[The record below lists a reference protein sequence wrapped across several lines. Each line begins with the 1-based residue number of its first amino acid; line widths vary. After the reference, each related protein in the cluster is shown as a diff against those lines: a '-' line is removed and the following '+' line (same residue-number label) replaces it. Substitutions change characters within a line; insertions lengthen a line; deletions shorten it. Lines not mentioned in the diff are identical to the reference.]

1 MKLAP
6 QNKKYLL
13 FGFPC
18 LFSKK
23 YIAFMDPVY
32 AIHFY
37 ENDQIGQEISDLY
50 IEANTVNSARE
61 KFKLFEQ
68 EMALCREKCTSTKK
82 KSEAQYLQFLK
93 EYEEMKQSHHPQA
106 SKKIKEDSLDE
117 LVQVPKETLKH
128 IINFVHNLKAKDVS
142 EIVSEN

>member
-6 QNKKYLL
+6 QNKKYHL
-13 FGFPC
+13 FGFPG

-23 YIAFMDPVY
+23 YIVFMDPVY
-32 AIHFY
+32 KIHFY
-37 ENDQIGQEISDLY
+37 EDDQIGEEISGLY
-50 IEANTVNSARE
+50 ISANTVNSARE

-68 EMALCREKCTSTKK
+68 EMALFREKCTSIKK
-82 KSEAQYLQFLK
+82 KSEEQYLQFLK
-93 EYEEMKQSHHPQA
+93 EYEEMKQSHLPQA

-117 LVQVPKETLKH
+117 LVQVPKETLRH

>member
-1 MKLAP
+1 MVL
-6 QNKKYLL
+6 
-13 FGFPC
+13 
-18 LFSKK
+18 
-23 YIAFMDPVY
+23 VY

-37 ENDQIGQEISDLY
+37 EDDQVGDKISDLY
-50 IEANTVNSARE
+50 DNHLYISAATVNSARE

-68 EMALCREKCTSTKK
+68 EMDIIHEKCTSTKK
-82 KSEAQYLQFLK
+82 KSKEQYLQFLK
-93 EYEEMKQSHHPQA
+93 EYEEMKQSHLPQA

-117 LVQVPKETLKH
+117 LVQVPKETLRH

>member
-6 QNKKYLL
+6 QNQKYYLS
-13 FGFPC
+13 GFPGV
-18 LFSKK
+18 FSKK
-23 YIAFMDPVY
+23 YIGLMAPVY

-37 ENDQIGQEISDLY
+37 EDDQVGDKISDLY
-50 IEANTVNSARE
+50 ISATAVNSARE

-68 EMALCREKCTSTKK
+68 EMDIIHEKCTSTKK
-82 KSEAQYLQFLK
+82 KSKEQYLQFLK
-93 EYEEMKQSHHPQA
+93 EYEEMKQSHLPQA

-117 LVQVPKETLKH
+117 LVQVPKETLRH

>member
-1 MKLAP
+1 MV
-6 QNKKYLL
+6 
-13 FGFPC
+13 
-18 LFSKK
+18 
-23 YIAFMDPVY
+23 PVY
-32 AIHFY
+32 KIHYY
-37 ENDQIGQEISDLY
+37 EDDQVGDEIKGLY
-50 IEANTVNSARE
+50 ISATTVNSARE

-68 EMALCREKCTSTKK
+68 EMDIIREKCTSTKK
-82 KSEAQYLQFLK
+82 KSKEQYLQFLK
-93 EYEEMKQSHHPQA
+93 EYEEMKQSHLPQE

>member
-6 QNKKYLL
+6 QNQKYYF
-13 FGFPC
+13 FGFPGV
-18 LFSKK
+18 FSKR
-23 YIAFMDPVY
+23 YIGSMVPVY
-32 AIHFY
+32 AIHSY
-37 ENDQIGQEISDLY
+37 EDEQVGEKIKDLY
-50 IEANTVNSARE
+50 ISATTVNSARE

-68 EMALCREKCTSTKK
+68 EMDTIHEKCTSTKK
-82 KSEAQYLQFLK
+82 KSKEEYLQFLK
-93 EYEEMKQSHHPQA
+93 EYEEMKQSHLPQA

>member
-1 MKLAP
+1 M
-6 QNKKYLL
+6 
-13 FGFPC
+13 FGFPG

-23 YIAFMDPVY
+23 YIGFMVPVY
-32 AIHFY
+32 KIHYY
-37 ENDQIGQEISDLY
+37 EDDQVGDEISGLY
-50 IEANTVNSARE
+50 ISATTVNSARE

-68 EMALCREKCTSTKK
+68 EMDNIHEKCTSTKK
-82 KSEAQYLQFLK
+82 KSKDKYLQFLK
-93 EYEEMKQSHHPQA
+93 EYEKMKQSHLPQE

>member
-6 QNKKYLL
+6 QNQKYYL
-13 FGFPC
+13 FGFPGV
-18 LFSKK
+18 FSKK
-23 YIAFMDPVY
+23 YIGLMVPVY
-32 AIHFY
+32 AIYFY
-37 ENDQIGQEISDLY
+37 EDEQVGDKISDLY
-50 IEANTVNSARE
+50 ISATTVNSARE

-68 EMALCREKCTSTKK
+68 EMDITHEKCTSTKK
-82 KSEAQYLQFLK
+82 KSKEQYLQFLK
-93 EYEEMKQSHHPQA
+93 EYEEMKQSHLPQA

-117 LVQVPKETLKH
+117 LVQVPKETLRH

>member
-1 MKLAP
+1 M
-6 QNKKYLL
+6 
-13 FGFPC
+13 FGFPG

-23 YIAFMDPVY
+23 YIGFMVPVY
-32 AIHFY
+32 KIHYY
-37 ENDQIGQEISDLY
+37 EDDQVGDEIKGLY
-50 IEANTVNSARE
+50 ISATTVNSARE

-68 EMALCREKCTSTKK
+68 EMDNIHEKCTSTKK
-82 KSEAQYLQFLK
+82 KSKDKYLQFLK
-93 EYEEMKQSHHPQA
+93 EYEKMKQSHLPQE

>member
-1 MKLAP
+1 MVL
-6 QNKKYLL
+6 
-13 FGFPC
+13 
-18 LFSKK
+18 
-23 YIAFMDPVY
+23 VY

-37 ENDQIGQEISDLY
+37 EDDQVGDKISDLY
-50 IEANTVNSARE
+50 DNHLYISAATVNSARE

-68 EMALCREKCTSTKK
+68 EMDIIHEKCTSTKK
-82 KSEAQYLQFLK
+82 KSKEDYLQFLK
-93 EYEEMKQSHHPQA
+93 EYEEMKQSHLPQA
-106 SKKIKEDSLDE
+106 LKKIKEDSLDE

>member
-6 QNKKYLL
+6 QNQKYYL
-13 FGFPC
+13 FGFPGV
-18 LFSKK
+18 FSKK
-23 YIAFMDPVY
+23 YIGLMVPAY

-37 ENDQIGQEISDLY
+37 EDDQVGDKISDLY
-50 IEANTVNSARE
+50 ISATIVKSARE

-68 EMALCREKCTSTKK
+68 EMDIIREKCTSTKK
-82 KSEAQYLQFLK
+82 KSKEQYLQFLK
-93 EYEEMKQSHHPQA
+93 EYEEMKQSHLPRA

-117 LVQVPKETLKH
+117 LVQVPKETLRH